1 MGEREYLGLA
11 KVFLGKPR
19 KSEQV
24 STEMVEV
31 NEEISAFVAQP
42 KLAINY
48 PGILMI
54 HEWWGLNDQI
64 KSMAFILAREGY
76 VVLAPNLFKG
86 RVATT
91 IEEAKANV
99 EQNRKEKTLPRLV
112 SALEFLRS
120 LHAVNPQN
128 IGSVGWCF
136 GGGLSYLVGAEKNLQ
151 AVVIYYG
158 NLTDD
163 KTLLEKLKNP
173 VLGIFGGEDVRPSV
187 GEVRKFESV
196 LREQGTPV
204 EIHVYEGAGH
214 AFANPTQSTR
224 FREEQ
229 AKDAWTK
236 TIDFFAQTL
245 KSPIG

>member
-1 MGEREYLGLA
+1 MGEKEYLGLA
-11 KVFLGKPR
+11 KVFRGKP
-19 KSEQV
+19 KKKEEV
-24 STEMVEV
+24 STARVEV
-31 NEEISAFVAQP
+31 NEEVSAFLAQP
-42 KLAINY
+42 KLTIKY

-64 KSMAFILAREGY
+64 KSMAHILAREGY
-76 VVLAPNLFKG
+76 VVLAPDLFN
-86 RVATT
+86 RRLATT
-91 IEEAKANV
+91 SEEAKANV
-99 EQNRKEKTLPRLV
+99 EENRMEKTFPRLV
-112 SALEFLRS
+112 IALEFLRS
-120 LHAVNPQN
+120 LHMVESGN
-128 IGSVGWCF
+128 IGSIGWCF

-158 NLTDD
+158 NLTDN
-163 KTLLEKLKNP
+163 TEVLEKLKNP

-224 FREEQ
+224 FREVQ

-236 TIDFFAQTL
+236 TISFFAQTL
-245 KSPIG
+245 NRS

>member
-1 MGEREYLGLA
+1 MGEKEYLGLA
-11 KVFLGKPR
+11 NVFHGEPGK
-19 KSEQV
+19 KKEV
-24 STEMVEV
+24 STAMVEV
-31 NEEISAFVAQP
+31 NEEVSAFLARP
-42 KLAINY
+42 KLTIKY

-64 KSMAFILAREGY
+64 KSMAHTLAREGY
-76 VVLAPNLFKG
+76 AVLAPDLFSG
-86 RVATT
+86 RVATS
-91 IEEAKANV
+91 IEEGKANV
-99 EQNRKEKTLPRLV
+99 EENPIGKTFPRLV

-120 LHAVNPQN
+120 LDMVEPGN

-136 GGGLSYLVGAEKNLQ
+136 GGALSCLVGAEKNLQ
-151 AVVIYYG
+151 AVAIYYG

-163 KTLLEKLKNP
+163 KDVLEKLKSP
-173 VLGIFGGEDVRPSV
+173 ILGIFGAEDIRPSV

-245 KSPIG
+245 NRS